1 MPIPF
6 SGDLTFS
13 CIAST
18 IVKKYERAVKE
29 QAEISDYFE
38 ALTDAC
44 SPELIALWTR
54 EIGHAEAAR
63 QQNVKS
69 MDYMNARV
77 DKG

>member
-1 MPIPF
+1 
-6 SGDLTFS
+6 
-13 CIAST
+13 
-18 IVKKYERAVKE
+18 VKE

-54 EIGHAEAAR
+54 EIEHAEAAR

>member
-1 MPIPF
+1 M
-6 SGDLTFS
+6 
-13 CIAST
+13 
-18 IVKKYERAVKE
+18 KE
-29 QAEISDYFE
+29 QAEISDYFK

-44 SPELIALWTR
+44 SPELIALWTH
-54 EIGHAEAAR
+54 EIEHAEAAR